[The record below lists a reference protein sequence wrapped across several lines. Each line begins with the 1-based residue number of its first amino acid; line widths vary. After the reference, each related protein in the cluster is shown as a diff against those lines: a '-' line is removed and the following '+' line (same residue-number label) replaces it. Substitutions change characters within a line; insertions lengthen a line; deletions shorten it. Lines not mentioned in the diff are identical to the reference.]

1 MKHRPILLILF
12 SIAFLGTMV
21 TGDAGSPAHRVV
33 IELTSEGP
41 KQYEAVLNNVQNVIN
56 ALGKGT
62 EVIVI
67 THGPAIGF
75 VQKSNQEFAGRMEKL
90 SKEGA
95 VFVACENTMKRK
107 NISKDQLLPFVKTVD
122 SGVAEVVRRQKA
134 GWSYVKGGH

>member
-1 MKHRPILLILF
+1 MKHMQILLILF
-12 SIAFLGTMV
+12 SMAILGTVMAADV
-21 TGDAGSPAHRVV
+21 GRRVHQV
-33 IELTSEGP
+33 MIELTSEGP
-41 KQYEAVLNNVQNVIN
+41 KQYEAVLNNVENVIN

-62 EVIVI
+62 EVLVV

-75 VQKSNQEFAGRMEKL
+75 VQKSNEEFAERMEKL

-95 VFVACENTMKRK
+95 VFVACENTMNGK

-122 SGVAEVVRRQKA
+122 SGVAEVVRRQEA

>member
-1 MKHRPILLILF
+1 MKHMQTLMILF
-12 SIAFLGTMV
+12 TMAILGTVMAADV
-21 TGDAGSPAHRVV
+21 GSQSHRVV
-33 IELTSEGP
+33 IELTSEGS

-62 EVIVI
+62 EVLVV

-75 VQKSNQEFAGRMEKL
+75 VQKVNQKFAERMEKL

-107 NISKDQLLPFVKTVD
+107 QITKDQLLPFVKTVD
-122 SGVAEVVRRQKA
+122 SGVAEVVRRQEA
-134 GWSYVKGGH
+134 GWAYVKGGH

>member
-1 MKHRPILLILF
+1 MMAI
-12 SIAFLGTMV
+12 LGTVMAADV
-21 TGDAGSPAHRVV
+21 GSQSHRVV
-33 IELTSEGP
+33 IELTSEGS

-62 EVIVI
+62 EVLVV

-75 VQKSNQEFAGRMEKL
+75 VQKVNREFAERMEKL

-107 NISKDQLLPFVKTVD
+107 QITKDQLLPFVKTVD
-122 SGVAEVVRRQKA
+122 SGVAEVVRRQEA
-134 GWSYVKGGH
+134 GWAYVKGGH

>member
-1 MKHRPILLILF
+1 MILF
-12 SIAFLGTMV
+12 MMAILGTVMAADV
-21 TGDAGSPAHRVV
+21 GSQSHRVV
-33 IELTSEGP
+33 IELTSEGS

-62 EVIVI
+62 EVLVV

-75 VQKSNQEFAGRMEKL
+75 VQKVNQEFAERMEKL

-107 NISKDQLLPFVKTVD
+107 QITKDQLLPFVKTVD
-122 SGVAEVVRRQKA
+122 SGVAEVVRRQEA
-134 GWSYVKGGH
+134 GWAYVKGGH